1 MIKSDLI
8 LDQFNF
14 IDDNTASSESE
25 LQTNWYLGR
34 IYILYILYIVYYT
47 YTERK
52 YLLVARNSK
61 FYQSL

>member
-14 IDDNTASSESE
+14 IDDNTKQAHSQNFR
-25 LQTNWYLGR
+25 QTGIWVEYTFC
-34 IYILYILYIVYYT
+34 ILYIVYYT

-52 YLLVARNSK
+52 YFLVARNSK